1 MTGLESHITLRFTE
15 STVNATVFE
24 RISHSHPLKLRASYS
39 RSVKLGTLV
48 HELGHRLV
56 YGARNPRVAFATA
69 RPSTEE
75 LHRTLDLFL
84 FDVWTD
90 LYGSEFA
97 HEQVATECGE
107 LLCTRRRGT
116 GPWQW
121 IEPNAPPSSNAACC
135 STKSG
140 THDRDRRR
148 QGDAREPLDSRQ
160 GLPAKP
166 GQPASGRPRRW
177 RRWPRC

>member
-97 HEQVATECGE
+97 HEQVATECARTPLYKAAWDWALAMDRTQRTAE
-107 LLCTRRRGT
+107 FQRSLLFDEVGH
-116 GPWQW
+116 
-121 IEPNAPPSSNAACC
+121 S
-135 STKSG
+135 
-140 THDRDRRR
+140 
-148 QGDAREPLDSRQ
+148 
-160 GLPAKP
+160 
-166 GQPASGRPRRW
+166 
-177 RRWPRC
+177 